1 MWSIFEE
8 RRCKVDRRQQGIR
21 AREKRK
27 MGGGEGLRNDKGRRA
42 VVKRNAI
49 SIADIH

>member
-1 MWSIFEE
+1 MGKEE
-8 RRCKVDRRQQGIR
+8 
-21 AREKRK
+21 E
-27 MGGGEGLRNDKGRRA
+27 GGGEGLRNDKGRRA